1 MPQPC
6 KLTVVSEHINYLM
19 TQIYFYS
26 GSNDKLKTA
35 CRLCA
40 KAVQQGM
47 RVMIYTPDAALIE
60 QLDELLWTFSPTS
73 FIPHCRIHEDDQLVH
88 ATPVILSEQIQ
99 PEAHFD
105 VLLNLHHQCPPLSG
119 QFKRLIEI
127 AGVSHEDKL
136 AARERYRFY
145 KDAGYAIQHYN
156 LDD

>member
-1 MPQPC
+1 
-6 KLTVVSEHINYLM
+6 M

-40 KAVQQGM
+40 KAVQQEM
-47 RVMIYTPDAALIE
+47 RVMVYTPDVALIE
-60 QLDELLWTFSPTS
+60 QLDALLWTFSPTS
-73 FIPHCRIHEDDQLVH
+73 FVPHCGIHDDEQLIHV
-88 ATPVILSEQIQ
+88 TPVILSDRVQTDD
-99 PEAHFD
+99 HFD
-105 VLLNLHHQCPPLSG
+105 VLLNLHHQHPPSFD

-136 AARERYRFY
+136 VARERYRFY
-145 KDAGYAIQHYN
+145 KDAGYEIQHYH

>member
-1 MPQPC
+1 
-6 KLTVVSEHINYLM
+6 M

-26 GSNDKLKTA
+26 GSNDKLKTT

-47 RVMIYTPDAALIE
+47 RVMVYTPDAALIE
-60 QLDELLWTFSPTS
+60 QLDELLWTFSSTS
-73 FIPHCRIHEDDQLVH
+73 FIPHCRNHDDDALVNV
-88 ATPVILSEQIQ
+88 TPVILSDQIQ
-99 PEAHFD
+99 PDVHFD
-105 VLLNLHHQCPPLSG
+105 VLLNLHHQHPPLFN

-145 KDAGYAIQHYN
+145 KNEGYEIQHYN